1 MVLQNRVRKYNENE
15 PFLRKHCILSIG
27 FVFDMRSVCGRHGDY
42 MREMIGKS
50 ANLLVIRSK
59 RIEVHADG
67 RTHSWLVTPCFFPE
81 SSGEEALPKGVWMLI
96 FTQFVPRF

>member
-42 MREMIGKS
+42 MREMIGKG

-67 RTHSWLVTPCFFPE
+67 RTHSWLVGSPF
-81 SSGEEALPKGVWMLI
+81 KGSLDVVFYFI
-96 FTQFVPRF
+96 FSRFEW